1 MAEIDDFRG
10 VSPVI
15 SVILM
20 VAIVVILG
28 AVISVFVLGLGEEVS
43 DPGPTVTFEAEERNS
58 DIVVFTHRAGDTL
71 DAENIR
77 VRGAASVN
85 APDNEIAAGNRITV
99 VPDPNF
105 DEIAI
110 TWTNEGSST
119 ILKSVD
125 VDITNLILNSNFEQ
139 GSRNDAEFWEQ
150 DKTFGTFEDSVERT
164 TNKALVGEHSMR
176 QVEFTSRYSRDF
188 TSDPVDVSPG
198 KEYEFG
204 GFYYLEATNDEEEDY
219 DYYVTITWLDRD
231 GDVIY
236 TDPPRNPGGSEFQA
250 FNEWTETE
258 IEGAPYSAPPNA
270 EQAELEISSRDNGN
284 EDTNVYWDDI
294 FLEAA
299 ND

>member
-1 MAEIDDFRG
+1 MAEVDDFRG

-71 DAENIR
+71 NAKNIR

-110 TWTNEGSST
+110 TWTSEGSST

-139 GSRNDAEFWEQ
+139 GSGDDAEFWEQ
-150 DKTFGTFEDSVERT
+150 DDTAGGAVRSDNR
-164 TNKALVGEHSMR
+164 ALVGEHSMR
-176 QVEFTSRYSRDF
+176 QVKITTSYSSRSF
-188 TSDPVDVSPG
+188 TSDPMDVSPG

-204 GFYYLEATNDEEEDY
+204 GSYYLERANNAPDDY
-219 DYYVTITWLDRD
+219 RRAVRIIWLD
-231 GDVIY
+231 GEGNEIH
-236 TDPPRNPGGSEFQA
+236 TDSYFDDFEVFD
-250 FNEWTETE
+250 EWTEIRITKN
-258 IEGAPYSAPPNA
+258 APKDA
-270 EQAELEISSRDNGN
+270 EQARLKFESKYKVSDRTD
-284 EDTNVYWDDI
+284 VYWDDT
-294 FLEAA
+294 FVEA
-299 ND
+299 DD